1 MYATSLAN
9 MLRMN
14 NCPLYPLKIFEKVD
28 SSEIQI
34 DLFVDFC
41 QNPKNVILRN
51 FVPSPGMKNIQPRT
65 RQIKFIILLQV
76 HMNN

>member
-1 MYATSLAN
+1 MQINLEFHMYAISLAN

-28 SSEIQI
+28 RSEIQI

-41 QNPKNVILRN
+41 QNPK
-51 FVPSPGMKNIQPRT
+51 T
-65 RQIKFIILLQV
+65 
-76 HMNN
+76 